1 MMLVQLAASGGAVG
15 NSAEWSPA
23 LRREPT
29 GVSLNIGSP
38 LLCKSWSINSQRF
51 LSCKTVGQ

>member
-1 MMLVQLAASGGAVG
+1 MMLVQLAASGSAVG

-29 GVSLNIGSP
+29 GVNLNIGVDSSLLDSAAACSLSP
-38 LLCKSWSINSQRF
+38 I
-51 LSCKTVGQ
+51 